1 MRVKK
6 SRILE
11 EHHIREYL
19 ASISFLNAADV
30 RDAAVI
36 AIGFMSGCRIAELY
50 NMKRGGKGLYDICIS
65 TFDYEIFFSIFQWI
79 IDNFLSFE

>member
-1 MRVKK
+1 MRIKK

-19 ASISFLNAADV
+19 ASISFMNAADV

-50 NMKRGGKGLYDICIS
+50 DMKRGGKELYDICIS
-65 TFDYEIFFSIFQWI
+65 TFDYLIFFSNYQWI
-79 IDNFLSFE
+79 MDNFLSFE

>member
-19 ASISFLNAADV
+19 ATISFMNAADV

-36 AIGFMSGCRIAELY
+36 VIGFMSGCRIAELY
-50 NMKRGGKGLYDICIS
+50 DMNRGGKELYDFCIS
-65 TFDYEIFFSIFQWI
+65 IFDYFDFFLPNNQ
-79 IDNFLSFE
+79 